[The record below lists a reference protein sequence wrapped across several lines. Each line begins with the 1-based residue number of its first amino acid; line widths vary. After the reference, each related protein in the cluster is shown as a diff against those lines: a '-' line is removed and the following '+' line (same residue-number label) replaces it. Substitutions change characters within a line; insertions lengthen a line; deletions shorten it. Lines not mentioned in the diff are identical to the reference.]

1 MIVGSPIENSA
12 SSFCGSFSGHK
23 ARGRGEGFTLVEL
36 LVVVAIIGILCVLL
50 LSAFPRIIGAAD
62 SAKCASNLRTVG
74 QAINSYVNDNSH
86 VASDP
91 NYSHNNGGN
100 PVPGQLPG
108 PITHGQTPVS
118 SRAFEGNFAYLLY
131 PYLGLPEPKG
141 NPNPT
146 SITVSLFQCPAWK
159 KQSANPTN
167 VCYLAP
173 DIIVYQGVTNINQP
187 FGYPASG
194 GNALVPPMRMVALPP
209 VSLSEIMVLQDVDQ
223 MNASAG
229 PLPYDT
235 LPKKPVHNGKR
246 NTLYLDDHV
255 ATQ

>member
-1 MIVGSPIENSA
+1 MVIVPPNENSA
-12 SSFCGSFSGHK
+12 NPCSESFPVRGLGSGGK
-23 ARGRGEGFTLVEL
+23 TRPKGNIGFTLVEL

-50 LSAFPRIIGAAD
+50 LAAFPRVIGAAD
-62 SAKCASNLRTVG
+62 SAKCASNLRTIG
-74 QAINSYVNDNSH
+74 QAIGFYVNDNSH

-159 KQSANPTN
+159 KQSANPAAQFFF
-167 VCYLAP
+167 CK
-173 DIIVYQGVTNINQP
+173 
-187 FGYPASG
+187 S
-194 GNALVPPMRMVALPP
+194 
-209 VSLSEIMVLQDVDQ
+209 
-223 MNASAG
+223 
-229 PLPYDT
+229 
-235 LPKKPVHNGKR
+235 
-246 NTLYLDDHV
+246 
-255 ATQ
+255 